1 MADEAPDSGNRES
14 LQQGEVQPQPEP
26 KAGTPEWEALKRVR
40 ESREKYYAGPDQKT
54 LLDQIVQDES
64 GRKRSD
70 LERQMPGP
78 RLGSYKEGETQ
89 EYLPSQQG
97 ILDVHAQ
104 LVERAKYM
112 ETEFIDPHSM
122 FLMATERNRLDR
134 VRMYGEVA
142 DPKIS
147 SQERDKKLDELL
159 PMTVESDLR
168 AKIIVYEEAL
178 IEDFWKTEEEYA
190 RYMAKYPD
198 LRKRIG
204 EKFPERL
211 KKMEERERKVKE
223 IHENIDKI
231 LEKSTAVAQIWHYE
245 NMLLHDRIASLLAE
259 PDCELTGELKELL
272 PEELHDIPLDELRSS
287 FKSLDEQSEKQFGPI
302 KREDLQAYVRLL
314 RVIAVKRGY
323 LDESQRDADIDELE
337 EIAEGFTGEMREQL
351 SVGEPWH
358 MLSGEEG
365 KQEIKIANAMHVD
378 ACKAHTDVVVKEVL
392 ELGRHVDIGEIL
404 DAHNSSIDA
413 WIQANSDDLH
423 FAGNLME
430 YLMKG
435 EHIGAGSRPGG
446 PIGDKLDEREKAEHK
461 AKKLPEPLRSQI
473 LSEHERYGVSFE
485 QYVEAIGQ
493 VSEKENAMLR
503 RFGEG
508 LLKLIDDAI
517 EKLED
522 MIKKAEHW
530 SWWLPKHTGI
540 GKVNVGTGVLAVAKR
555 MGCEWANLDPDELR
569 RIKEEVAKQ
578 KQDMQ
583 KEVQNLKKKKT
594 VIKSILEKAGLYN
607 EMLDTGHEGSLI
619 EESVDMLK
627 SLHQTAKPEELSLVF
642 TVKDARL
649 ADFVSLRE
657 AIHEAKAEGHQPT
670 VEHLEEE
677 CKKMVSFWGV
687 PDDQREDYIKR
698 MNDLSDNVISS
709 RSELTQSLETKK
721 GVSEATER
729 YNEAK
734 AAMGMSP
741 IAPEF
746 DVNIPTRPTKADV
759 EKLKKRYVKAKEK
772 IELLEGNANADQA
785 ELQKAKGELL
795 QVQREIIGAYSKIF
809 ELHFK
814 HIDAMDSG
822 TRAMMMQ
829 LRGQF
834 NHHAVKY
841 AEYDYLKHLFAY
853 ITAGVVTTIAEVAT
867 GATGGYLYTRGYLPG
882 NPIATRVRRGVNWG
896 VSRPYVWGRDSTKW
910 SVRRYRAMRAARNAP
925 PPELLEP
932 RPPVRPPGNPGF
944 EDDLARV
951 IDEMEGSERI
961 SKARKAMETANLDEL
976 EGANRFAGRDI
987 DWELINKAHK
997 IEPTG
1002 EIVTPGTKGAG
1013 MCSNGEWRMWEMK
1026 DLKAKYKILEEG
1038 DNFMWAEA
1046 RFMVEKGYCGRSL
1059 EQLDDVDELIQR
1071 LREASRMD
1079 NAVARSGKLADIAS
1093 DPTLLREAAKHS
1105 DEAARL
1111 QKAAALA
1118 RRSSMAKIVGI
1129 GLLIDG
1135 IFIALNEARI
1145 KDLAKQGKMEEVR
1158 ILKDKRESLIL
1169 TGAGGVLL
1177 IASPTGWIAV
1187 PLVGG
1192 AVYADHLYEFA
1203 ISMQK
1208 VSNGTYDKMRT
1219 GKLIAEIVEV
1229 AEPGVNWVDPALVG
1243 TGISEWQTK
1252 RTRAK
1257 TAFESY
1263 LFKTATPN
1271 HSPEK
1276 YKKAEDWFNGIHES
1290 AQKSHIKKYGSK
1302 EAAISRRYFDDL
1314 ASETKQW
1321 RRRKLEYFDYSS
1333 VNNKYLIGEHLRRTD
1348 SYEKL
1353 LQLNLVKGDK
1363 NDPDYWKNVDKQI
1376 DEFQMKQLESARV
1389 RYASLKETQPEEA
1402 KLFAQQILKDRL
1414 KHTMLSTDGF
1424 ATAKY
1429 SGEYANIVR
1438 VEIRRQFENL
1448 YEPFAK
1454 ELEDGTKT
1462 IEDIDKY
1469 LESKVKEFSLAK
1481 VVTEAF
1487 KNAEPSKYV
1496 SVKHE
1501 GKSYWVPVDRKGK
1514 FIRPD
1519 APEYNQIKA
1528 VVINPNFSA
1537 NRVMIYEDPA
1547 TELWR
1552 SFRNKEKPN
1561 FRRSQQVADNWIEGA
1576 EDFYCKKYGIKSAN
1590 DAITSLFGIM

>member
-14 LQQGEVQPQPEP
+14 LQQGEAQPQPEP
-26 KAGTPEWEALKRVR
+26 REGTPEWEALKRVR
-40 ESREKYYAGPDQKT
+40 ESRERYFAGPDQKT
-54 LLDQIVQDES
+54 LLEELVRDKS
-64 GRKRSD
+64 GNKRSD
-70 LERQMPGP
+70 LERQMPEP
-78 RLGSYKEGETQ
+78 RLGSYKDGETQ
-89 EYLPSQQG
+89 NYLPSQQRM
-97 ILDVHAQ
+97 LDVHAQ
-104 LVERAKYM
+104 LAERAKYM

-122 FLMATERNRLDR
+122 FLMATERNRMDR

-142 DPKIS
+142 DPKVS
-147 SQERDKKLDELL
+147 QQERERKIAELL

-190 RYMAKYPD
+190 LYMARYPD

-211 KKMEERERKVKE
+211 KKMEEREKRVKE
-223 IHENIDKI
+223 IHEKIDKI

-245 NMLLHDRIASLLAE
+245 NMLLHDKIASLLAQ
-259 PDCELTGELKELL
+259 PNCEDSAELKALL
-272 PEELHDIPLDELRSS
+272 PEELQDVPVEELKSC
-287 FKSLDEQSEKQFGPI
+287 FKRLEDQAEKQYGPI
-302 KREDLQAYVRLL
+302 KREDLEAYVRLL
-314 RVIAVKRGY
+314 RGIAVRKGY

-337 EIAEGFTGEMREQL
+337 DIAEQFTGEMREQL

-365 KQEIKIANAMHVD
+365 KQEIKIANAMHME

-392 ELGRHVDIGEIL
+392 ELGRHIEIGEIL

-435 EHIGAGSRPGG
+435 EHIGPGSRPGG
-446 PIGDKLDEREKAEHK
+446 PIKDRLDVREKAEHQS
-461 AKKLPEPLRSQI
+461 KKLPEPLRGQI
-473 LSEHERYGVSFE
+473 QSEHERYGIGFE

-493 VSEKENAMLR
+493 VSEKENAILK

-522 MIKKAEHW
+522 MIEKAEHW

-555 MGCEWANLDPDELR
+555 MGCEWAKLDPEELR
-569 RIKEEVAKQ
+569 KIKAEVAKQ
-578 KQDMQ
+578 KTEMQ
-583 KEVQNLKKKKT
+583 KEVQNLRKKKT
-594 VIKSILEKAGLYN
+594 IIKSILEEAGLYN

-619 EESVDMLK
+619 EESVDMLRD
-627 SLHQTAKPEELSLVF
+627 LHEIETPEALSLVY

-649 ADFVSLRE
+649 EDFVGLRG
-657 AIHEAKAEGHQPT
+657 AIHAAEAEGHQPT
-670 VEHLEEE
+670 VEHLKKQCEE
-677 CKKMVSFWGV
+677 MVKFWGV
-687 PDDQREDYIKR
+687 PEDQIESYIEKY
-698 MNDLSDNVISS
+698 NTLSDGVISS
-709 RSELTQSLETKK
+709 RKNLEESVKTKK
-721 GVSEATER
+721 GGKEAREK
-729 YNEAK
+729 YKEARG
-734 AAMGMSP
+734 AMGMSP
-741 IAPEF
+741 VAPEF
-746 DVNIPTRPTKADV
+746 DPFVSVMPTKKDV
-759 EKLKKRYVKAKEK
+759 AKLKQRYKEAKEK
-772 IELLEGNANADQA
+772 IEALEAQPNANQA
-785 ELQKAKGELL
+785 ELQSAKAELM

-809 ELHFK
+809 RLHFE
-814 HIDAMDSG
+814 HIEAMDRG
-822 TRAMMMQ
+822 TRGMMMK

-841 AEYDYLKHLFAY
+841 AEYDYLKHLSAY
-853 ITAGVVTTIAEVAT
+853 ITAGVITTIAEVAT
-867 GATGGYLYTRGYLPG
+867 GATGGYLYARGYLPG

-896 VSRPYVWGRDSTKW
+896 VSRPYVWGRDGGRAG
-910 SVRRYRAMRAARNAP
+910 VRRYQAWRAARNAP
-925 PPELLEP
+925 PPGLERTP
-932 RPPVRPPGNPGF
+932 APVRSPGGASF
-944 EDDLARV
+944 EEDLARV
-951 IDEMEGSERI
+951 IDEMEGPERI
-961 SKARKAMETANLDEL
+961 DRARKAMDADL
-976 EGANRFAGRDI
+976 EKIDGKNRFAGRDI
-987 DWELINKAHK
+987 DWELINEAHK

-1002 EIVTPGTKGAG
+1002 DIVTPGTKGAG

-1038 DNFMWAEA
+1038 DNFMRAEA
-1046 RFMVEKGYCGRSL
+1046 RYMVEKGYCGRSL

-1079 NAVARSGKLADIAS
+1079 DAVARSGKLADIVS

-1105 DEAARL
+1105 DEAVRL
-1111 QKAAALA
+1111 QKATVLA

-1208 VSNGTYDKMRT
+1208 VSNGAYDKMRT
-1219 GKLIAEIVEV
+1219 GELISEIVEV

-1314 ASETKQW
+1314 AFETKQW
-1321 RRRKLEYFDYSS
+1321 RRRKLEYFEYST
-1333 VNNKYLIGEHLRRTD
+1333 VKNKFSLEEHIRRTD
-1348 SYEKL
+1348 TYEKL
-1353 LQLNLVKGDK
+1353 LQLNLVKGEK
-1363 NDPDYWKNVDKQI
+1363 KYPDYWKNVDKQI
-1376 DEFQMKQLESARV
+1376 NEFHVKQLESARV

-1402 KLFAQQILKDRL
+1402 KQYAQQILKDRL
-1414 KHTMLSTDGF
+1414 KHTMLLADGL
-1424 ATAKY
+1424 ATAKL
-1429 SGEYANIVR
+1429 SPDGANIVR
-1438 VEIRRQFENL
+1438 IELRRKFEEM
-1448 YEPFAK
+1448 YEPLMK
-1454 ELEDGTKT
+1454 QLEDGSKDIEGIEIFLAGKAKEISTKSMK
-1462 IEDIDKY
+1462 EY
-1469 LESKVKEFSLAK
+1469 LVDAK
-1481 VVTEAF
+1481 
-1487 KNAEPSKYV
+1487 PSKFV

-1501 GKSYWVPVDRKGK
+1501 GKSYWVPVDKNGK
-1514 FIRPD
+1514 FVNPNDPD
-1519 APEYNQIKA
+1519 FNWIKA
-1528 VVINPNFSA
+1528 VIQNPTYSA
-1537 NRVMIYEDPA
+1537 KRVTLIDDPGLA
-1547 TELWR
+1547 LWDAL
-1552 SFRNKEKPN
+1552 KKGEKPDFRKSQKEADKMMAWGEN
-1561 FRRSQQVADNWIEGA
+1561 FHNE
-1576 EDFYCKKYGIKSAN
+1576 KYGVKSSN
-1590 DAITSLFGIM
+1590 DAVTSLFGII